1 MKKMILVFI
10 ACILFLT
17 SCNSNESNP
26 ISENHV
32 DNFISIYN
40 IIESDYQNEQFTLD
54 SEDNQIYVDYL
65 DELSKDIT
73 VLSSE
78 EIDMVALLA
87 EDINAYT
94 KYHMF
99 DDLGDK
105 LYFIHVHELL
115 GEKLGEVEVCLK

>member
-1 MKKMILVFI
+1 MKKILLIIVV
-10 ACILFLT
+10 CLLLLT
-17 SCNSNESNP
+17 SCNSSDSNI

-54 SEDNQIYVDYL
+54 SEGNQIYVDYL

-73 VLSSE
+73 VLSNE

-115 GEKLGEVEVCLK
+115 GEKLGEVELCLK